1 MYTGTPYGYTTHMA
15 TQVFTVT
22 GMSCEHCVR
31 SVTEEVSKLSGVRTV
46 DVDLGSGAVAVTA
59 DRELSDSEIS
69 EAVDE
74 AGYELVRDSSEHP
87 R

>member
-1 MYTGTPYGYTTHMA
+1 MD

-31 SVTEEVSKLSGVRTV
+31 SVTEEVSKLPGVRRV
-46 DVDLGSGAVAVTA
+46 DVDLPSGVVTVTA
-59 DRELSDSEIS
+59 NRELAESEVA

-74 AGYELVRDSSEHP
+74 AGYELVRPAQKQH

>member
-1 MYTGTPYGYTTHMA
+1 MA

-31 SVTEEVSKLSGVRTV
+31 SVTEEVSKLPGVRSV
-46 DVDLGSGAVAVTA
+46 GVDLGSGAVTVTA
-59 DRELSDSEIS
+59 DRELSDSEIAES
-69 EAVDE
+69 VDE
-74 AGYELVRDSSEHP
+74 AGYELVRGASEHP